1 MRAIFQLAMKT
12 STCCCTPPILFNK
25 NTFPGSLQALSLY
38 VCINIYIYTYIY
50 IYIYTAYSCWFH
62 HCWFK
67 LYTYIYIYID
77 MWIPLQRPTS
87 PFGLVPVTR
96 SGSHLMG
103 CHILHVYYWIYVLI
117 YLHIYIIYCMSHVYI
132 PASSKVGWISA
143 FCPINKFCRRTTFLG
158 KPEFLLIY
166 IAKPVFQRRKCLTKR
181 RKYPTKPRKYPIT
194 WADNF
199 SQRH

>member
-1 MRAIFQLAMKT
+1 M
-12 STCCCTPPILFNK
+12 
-25 NTFPGSLQALSLY
+25 
-38 VCINIYIYTYIY
+38 CINIYIYIY
-50 IYIYTAYSCWFH
+50 IYIQHIVVGSIIAGSSYIH
-62 HCWFK
+62 
-67 LYTYIYIYID
+67 IYIYID

-103 CHILHVYYWIYVLI
+103 CHILHVYYWIYVFI

>member
-25 NTFPGSLQALSLY
+25 KYLPRFLASPLSLCVY
-38 VCINIYIYTYIY
+38 KYIYIQHIVVGSIIAGSSYIHIYIYRYVDTSSAANLTFWPSTCYSFRVPFDGLPYSTCILLNLCLYIS
-50 IYIYTAYSCWFH
+50 AY
-62 HCWFK
+62 
-67 LYTYIYIYID
+67 
-77 MWIPLQRPTS
+77 
-87 PFGLVPVTR
+87 
-96 SGSHLMG
+96 
-103 CHILHVYYWIYVLI
+103 
-117 YLHIYIIYCMSHVYI
+117 IYIIYCMSHVYI